1 MKAPYQHK
9 WIDGSVMDMPVGK
22 VVCVGRNYA
31 EHARELGNEVPAE
44 PVLFMKPASALCHLE
59 APLAIPRDRGAV
71 HHEVEMVVLIGAP
84 LCKASDDEAKAAI
97 AAYGIGLDLTLRDVQ
112 DGLKE
117 KGLPWEKAKA
127 FDGSAPVSGLID
139 ARGVS
144 TRQNLDV
151 MLDVNGEMRQYGHTG
166 QMLFPVFQLV
176 AEISRH
182 FTLMPGDLVFTGTPK
197 GVGPLQVGDRLAIR
211 LGNFLVTRTEVV

>member
-1 MKAPYQHK
+1 MTYQHK
-9 WIDGSVMDMPVGK
+9 WIDGSPVDLPVGK

-31 EHARELGNEVPAE
+31 EHARELGNEVPTE
-44 PVLFMKPASALCHLE
+44 PVLFMKPATALCSLD
-59 APLAIPRDRGAV
+59 APVVIPQGQGTV

-84 LCKASDDEAKAAI
+84 LRDASEEDAKKAI
-97 AAYGIGLDLTLRDVQ
+97 VGYGIGLDLTLRDVQ
-112 DGLKE
+112 DRLKAG
-117 KGLPWEKAKA
+117 GLPWERAKA
-127 FDGSAPVSGLID
+127 FDGSAPVSGMID

-151 MLDVNGEMRQYGHTG
+151 MLDVNDAVRQYGHTG
-166 QMLFPVFQLV
+166 QMLFPTFPLV

-197 GVGPLQVGDRLAIR
+197 GVGPLEVGDRLAIR
-211 LGNFLVTRTEVV
+211 LGNFLVIRTEVA

>member
-1 MKAPYQHK
+1 MTYQHK
-9 WIDGSVMDMPVGK
+9 WIDGSLMDFPVGK
-22 VVCVGRNYA
+22 AVCVGRNYA
-31 EHARELGNEVPAE
+31 EHARELGNEVPTE
-44 PVLFMKPASALCHLE
+44 PVLFIKPATALCHLD
-59 APLAIPRDRGAV
+59 APLVIPRDQGEV
-71 HHEVEMVVLIGAP
+71 HHEVEMVVLIGKT
-84 LCKASDDEAKAAI
+84 LRHASAEDAHAGI

-112 DGLKE
+112 SRLKE

-144 TRQNLDV
+144 TRQHLDV
-151 MLDVNGEMRQYGHTG
+151 MLEVNGEVRQYGHTG
-166 QMLFPVFQLV
+166 QMLFPVFPLV

-197 GVGPLQVGDRLAIR
+197 GVGPMQVGDRLAAR
-211 LGNFLVTRTEVV
+211 LGNFLVTRTDVV

>member
-1 MKAPYQHK
+1 MTYQHK
-9 WIDGSVMDMPVGK
+9 WIDGSPVDLPVGK

-31 EHARELGNEVPAE
+31 EHARELGNEVPTE
-44 PVLFMKPASALCHLE
+44 PVLFMKPATALCSLD
-59 APLAIPRDRGAV
+59 APVVIPRGQGAV

-84 LCKASDDEAKAAI
+84 LRDASEEDAKKAI
-97 AAYGIGLDLTLRDVQ
+97 VGYGIGLDLTLRDVQ
-112 DGLKE
+112 DRLKAG
-117 KGLPWEKAKA
+117 GLPWERAKA
-127 FDGSAPVSGLID
+127 FDGSAPVSGMID

-151 MLDVNGEMRQYGHTG
+151 MLDVNDAVRQYGHTG
-166 QMLFPVFQLV
+166 QMLFPTFPLV

-197 GVGPLQVGDRLAIR
+197 GVGPLEVGDRLAIR
-211 LGNFLVTRTEVV
+211 LGNFLVTRTEVA

>member
-1 MKAPYQHK
+1 MTYQHK
-9 WIDGSVMDMPVGK
+9 WIDGSPVDLPVGK

-31 EHARELGNEVPAE
+31 EHARELGNEVPTE
-44 PVLFMKPASALCHLE
+44 PVLFMKPATALCSLD
-59 APLAIPRDRGAV
+59 APVVIPQGQGAV

-84 LCKASDDEAKAAI
+84 LRDASEEDAKKAI
-97 AAYGIGLDLTLRDVQ
+97 VGYGIGLDLTLRDVQ
-112 DGLKE
+112 DRLKAG
-117 KGLPWEKAKA
+117 GLPWERAKA
-127 FDGSAPVSGLID
+127 FDGSAPVSGMID

-151 MLDVNGEMRQYGHTG
+151 MLDVNDAVRQYGHTG
-166 QMLFPVFQLV
+166 QMLFPTFPLV

-197 GVGPLQVGDRLAIR
+197 GVGPLEVGDRLAIR
-211 LGNFLVTRTEVV
+211 LGNFLVTRTEVA